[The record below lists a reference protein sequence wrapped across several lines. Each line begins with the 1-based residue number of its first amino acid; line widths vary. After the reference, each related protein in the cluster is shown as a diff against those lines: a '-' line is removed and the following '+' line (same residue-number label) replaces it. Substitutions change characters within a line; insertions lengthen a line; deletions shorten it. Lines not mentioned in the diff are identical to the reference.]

1 MTRLTIEPG
10 APLRGEIHP
19 PGDKSISH
27 RAALF
32 AALARGESRVENFL
46 DSGVTRAMLNCLSA
60 LGVDWHLQH
69 TSLMV
74 RGAAWQTPASP
85 LECGNSATTLR
96 LLAGG
101 LAAAG
106 VAAVLDGSPG
116 LRRRPM
122 DRIVQPLRQIGAP
135 IRASDGGHAP
145 LVLDARPAGK
155 CLNGG
160 VLRLDVA
167 SAQVKSCLL
176 LAGLACDS
184 PLTVIE
190 PHCSRDHSERMLAA
204 MGVGMST
211 ERMEAGW
218 AVTLTP
224 PHLSR
229 SQGSGV
235 TPPHLSRS
243 QGSGV
248 TPPAGDLRPLNL
260 RIPGDFSAASFW
272 IVAALITPGS
282 RLAIRGVG
290 LNPGRT
296 GLLESLLEMG
306 ARIEV
311 QPRGEQGGEPLGDLW
326 VEHSP
331 LRGIEISGERVTA
344 MIDEFPVFS
353 IAAAFA
359 EGVTKVRDA
368 LELRYKESDRIASLC
383 RLLAALGGQ
392 AEAQPQG
399 FIVHGRGGLAGGA
412 VFDPG
417 GDHRMAM
424 AAAVAGMAARQA
436 VTIQAAEIIRESYP
450 DFVQVLVDLG
460 GQATEKEM
468 SPAA

>member
-1 MTRLTIEPG
+1 
-10 APLRGEIHP
+10 
-19 PGDKSISH
+19 
-27 RAALF
+27 
-32 AALARGESRVENFL
+32 
-46 DSGVTRAMLNCLSA
+46 
-60 LGVDWHLQH
+60 
-69 TSLMV
+69 
-74 RGAAWQTPASP
+74 
-85 LECGNSATTLR
+85 
-96 LLAGG
+96 
-101 LAAAG
+101 
-106 VAAVLDGSPG
+106 
-116 LRRRPM
+116 
-122 DRIVQPLRQIGAP
+122 
-135 IRASDGGHAP
+135 
-145 LVLDARPAGK
+145 
-155 CLNGG
+155 
-160 VLRLDVA
+160 
-167 SAQVKSCLL
+167 
-176 LAGLACDS
+176 
-184 PLTVIE
+184 
-190 PHCSRDHSERMLAA
+190 
-204 MGVGMST
+204 
-211 ERMEAGW
+211 
-218 AVTLTP
+218 
-224 PHLSR
+224 
-229 SQGSGV
+229 
-235 TPPHLSRS
+235 
-243 QGSGV
+243 
-248 TPPAGDLRPLNL
+248 L

-296 GLLESLLEMG
+296 GLLSALLEMG

-399 FIVHGRGGLAGGA
+399 FIVHGRGGLAGGV

>member
-101 LAAAG
+101 LAAAS

-145 LVLDARPAGK
+145 LVLDARPTGNR
-155 CLNGG
+155 LNGG

-204 MGVGMST
+204 MGVQLSGVQT
-211 ERMEAGW
+211 ENGW
-218 AVTLTP
+218 QVTLSP
-224 PHLSR
+224 PP
-229 SQGSGV
+229 G
-235 TPPHLSRS
+235 
-243 QGSGV
+243 
-248 TPPAGDLRPLNL
+248 ALRPLDL
-260 RIPGDFSAASFW
+260 RIPGDFSAAAFW

-296 GLLESLLEMG
+296 GLLSALLEMG

-399 FIVHGRGGLAGGA
+399 FIVHGRGGLAGGV